1 MPSGKKETLHSRT
14 ASTTADLDPKWV
26 VHYWQSVETCLRQV
40 FGKSQTEAHKAT
52 LKMQART
59 KELPEPTALLLYH
72 DSPLQIASIL
82 AGASHRELTEQELL
96 AYDKLW
102 DPNMK
107 DRPSREEILKVH
119 RHTPRA
125 G

>member
-1 MPSGKKETLHSRT
+1 MPSGEKNFPSRR
-14 ASTTADLDPKWV
+14 ATTVADLDPKWIVRYWNV
-26 VHYWQSVETCLRQV
+26 VEACLREV
-40 FGKSQTEAHKAT
+40 FRKSDKEAHNAVV
-52 LKMQART
+52 KMRARSE
-59 KELPEPTALLLYH
+59 ELSEPVALLIYH

-96 AYDKLW
+96 AYDKFW

-107 DRPSREEILKVH
+107 DRPSREQTLKVH